1 MEDNKDNSVKE
12 TEQKPQE
19 HAEGKTG
26 GKTMAE
32 KAIDRF
38 AQMMVTRLEE
48 MKGQQW
54 EKGWID
60 GGGKNQGLPQNL
72 SGRCYSGHNDFFLQL
87 HTAINGYDVPVYA
100 TYKQL
105 KDAGATIGKGE
116 KAMPVIYWNITH
128 KDENGHKVSDEDY
141 EAMTRTEKDKVKT
154 IPVMMGY
161 YVWNLQQTNF
171 AEVKP
176 ERFAKLQ
183 EQFKAPEMKDT
194 TGMYVSKELD
204 AMIDKQ
210 AWVCKINTVE
220 GAGAFYSQ
228 SKDEITVPMKAQ
240 FNIHDTPEETYK
252 DGMEYYSSVVHEMAH
267 STGVEKR
274 LGRDMEGHFGDPKYA
289 KEELVAEL
297 TAAMVGNSMG
307 FDKRILDN
315 NAKYV
320 DGWMDTLKKEPRFI
334 LSVMADVNKAS
345 HMILDHVDKQ
355 RLEMGMTAL
364 QPKEE
369 TVADEKTKD
378 NKEVRETKKNEETKV
393 DMAAEPLAKPMTKAA
408 IEREKNETGFSSSE
422 REQAR
427 PQAKAEEK
435 AELAKESAKVYHEM
449 REQHPGDLLLFR
461 KGSFLEAYNEDAK
474 KVAQTIGLKEQH
486 ITKEGFESKNE
497 KESEK
502 GIPYVN
508 FKNKSLDKYLPK
520 LIREGHHVAIVD
532 NLEEIAKERLAGRK
546 EQQTKAADQQQTAP
560 KAKTIPLD
568 QFNKL
573 ETADGKKIDH
583 FAVFKMKSGN
593 YGVRAMVDGQQLSVK
608 ALDKEDRNAF
618 FEHTTTKAALVQKY
632 YGKELSQPKHE
643 ERSRARA
650 V

>member
-19 HAEGKTG
+19 KTEGKTG

-60 GGGKNQGLPQNL
+60 GGGRTQGLPQNL
-72 SGRCYSGHNDFFLQL
+72 SGRRYSGHNDFFLQL
-87 HTAINGYDVPVYA
+87 HTAINGYDAPVYA
-100 TYKQL
+100 TYKQIR
-105 KDAGATIGKGE
+105 DAGATVNKGE
-116 KAMPVIYWNITH
+116 KAMPVIYWNISH
-128 KDENGHKVSDEDY
+128 KDENGQKISDEAFD
-141 EAMTRTEKDKVKT
+141 AMTKAEQAKVKT
-154 IPVMMGY
+154 IPIMMGY

-176 ERFAKLQ
+176 EQYAKVTG
-183 EQFKAPEMKDT
+183 QFKAPHVADIK
-194 TGMYVSKELD
+194 GMYESKEFD

-210 AWVCKINTVE
+210 AWVCKIKNVE
-220 GAGAFYSQ
+220 GAGASYSP

-240 FNIHDTPEETYK
+240 FKIHDTPEEVYK
-252 DGMEYYSSVVHEMAH
+252 DGMEYYSSIAHEMAH

-297 TAAMVGNSMG
+297 TAAMVGNTMG

-345 HMILDHVDKQ
+345 KMILDHVDAQ
-355 RLEMGMTAL
+355 RLEMGMKTL

-369 TVADEKTKD
+369 ANNGKT
-378 NKEVRETKKNEETKV
+378 TETKV
-393 DMAAEPLAKPMTKAA
+393 ASETKMDIAAEPIAKPMT
-408 IEREKNETGFSSSE
+408 
-422 REQAR
+422 
-427 PQAKAEEK
+427 KAEEK
-435 AELAKESAKVYHEM
+435 AELAKEAAAVFKDLKEK
-449 REQHPGDLLLFR
+449 HPDALLLMR
-461 KGSFLEAYNEDAK
+461 KGDFYEAFDEDAK
-474 KVAQTIGLKEQH
+474 KVAKSTGLKEQH
-486 ITKEGFESKNE
+486 IIKEGFEP
-497 KESEK
+497 KEGKGDEK
-502 GIPYVN
+502 GISYVN
-508 FKNKSLDKYLPK
+508 FKNTSLDKYLPK
-520 LIREGHHVAIVD
+520 LVRDGHRVAICD
-532 NLEEIAKERLAGRK
+532 SLEDIAKQRISERK
-546 EQQTKAADQQQTAP
+546 ETQTKANELQQPTEQ

-573 ETADGKKIDH
+573 ETEDGKKIDH

-593 YGVRAMVDGQQLSVK
+593 YGVRAMVDGQQMSVK

-632 YGKELSQPKHE
+632 YGKELSQPKQE
-643 ERSRARA
+643 QRSRARA

>member
-19 HAEGKTG
+19 QTEGKTG

-48 MKGQQW
+48 MKGQKW

-60 GGGKNQGLPQNL
+60 GGGRTKGLPQNL

-105 KDAGATIGKGE
+105 KDAGATIAKGE

-141 EAMTRTEKDKVKT
+141 DAMTKAEKEKVKT

-176 ERFAKLQ
+176 ERYTKLQ
-183 EQFKAPEMKDT
+183 EQFKAPEVKDT
-194 TGMYVSKELD
+194 TGMYVSKEFD
-204 AMIDKQ
+204 AIIDKQ

-220 GAGAFYSQ
+220 GAGAFYSETR
-228 SKDEITVPMKAQ
+228 DEITVPTKAQ
-240 FNIHDTPEETYK
+240 FKVHDTPDEVYK
-252 DGMEYYSSVVHEMAH
+252 DGMEYYSSIAHEMAH

-274 LGRDMEGHFGDPKYA
+274 LGRDMEGHFGDKKYA

-297 TAAMVGNSMG
+297 TAAMVGNTMG

-364 QPKEE
+364 QPKEDANNGKTTE
-369 TVADEKTKD
+369 VKVAPES
-378 NKEVRETKKNEETKV
+378 KV
-393 DMAAEPLAKPMTKAA
+393 DMAAEPIVKPMT
-408 IEREKNETGFSSSE
+408 
-422 REQAR
+422 
-427 PQAKAEEK
+427 KAEEK
-435 AELAKESAKVYHEM
+435 AEVAKESANAYK
-449 REQHPGDLLLFR
+449 DLKEKNSDAIILIR
-461 KGSFLEAYNEDAK
+461 KGDFYEAFDEDAK
-474 KVAQTIGLKEQH
+474 KVAKSTGLKEQH
-486 ITKEGFESKNE
+486 VIKEGFSSKE
-497 KESEK
+497 GEK
-502 GIPYVN
+502 GVSYVN
-508 FKNKSLDKYLPK
+508 FKNTSLDKYLPK
-520 LIREGHHVAIVD
+520 LVRAGHRVAICD
-532 NLEEIAKERLAGRK
+532 SLEDIAKQRISERK
-546 EQQTKAADQQQTAP
+546 EHETKAAVQQQTAP
-560 KAKTIPLD
+560 KAQTIPLD

-573 ETADGKKIDH
+573 ETEDGKKIDH

-593 YGVRAMVDGQQLSVK
+593 YGVRAMVDGQQMSVK

-632 YGKELSQPKHE
+632 YGKELSQPKQE
-643 ERSRARA
+643 ERSRTRA

>member
-1 MEDNKDNSVKE
+1 MEDKKDNSVKE

-19 HAEGKTG
+19 KAEGKTG

-60 GGGKNQGLPQNL
+60 GGGRTQGLPQNL
-72 SGRCYSGHNDFFLQL
+72 SGRRYSGHNDFFLQL
-87 HTAINGYDVPVYA
+87 HTAINGYDAPVYA
-100 TYKQL
+100 TYKQIR
-105 KDAGATIGKGE
+105 DAGATVNKGE
-116 KAMPVIYWNITH
+116 KAMPVIYWNISH
-128 KDENGHKVSDEDY
+128 KDENGQKISDEAFD
-141 EAMTRTEKDKVKT
+141 AMTKAEQAKVKT
-154 IPVMMGY
+154 IPIMMGY

-176 ERFAKLQ
+176 EQYAKVTG
-183 EQFKAPEMKDT
+183 QFKAPHVADT
-194 TGMYVSKELD
+194 KGMYESKEFD

-210 AWVCKINTVE
+210 AWVCKIKNVE
-220 GAGAFYSQ
+220 GAGASYSP

-240 FNIHDTPEETYK
+240 FKIHDTPEEVYK
-252 DGMEYYSSVVHEMAH
+252 DGMEYYSSIAHEMAH
-267 STGVEKR
+267 STGIEKR
-274 LGRDMEGHFGDPKYA
+274 LGRDMEGHFGDKKYA

-297 TAAMVGNSMG
+297 TAAMVGNTMG

-345 HMILDHVDKQ
+345 KMILDHVDAQ
-355 RLEMGMTAL
+355 RLEMGMKTL

-369 TVADEKTKD
+369 ATNEKATESKVAP
-378 NKEVRETKKNEETKV
+378 ETKM
-393 DMAAEPLAKPMTKAA
+393 DMAAEPLAKPMTKA
-408 IEREKNETGFSSSE
+408 
-422 REQAR
+422 
-427 PQAKAEEK
+427 EEK
-435 AELAKESAKVYHEM
+435 AELAKEAAAVFKDLKEK
-449 REQHPGDLLLFR
+449 HPGALLLLR
-461 KGSFLEAYNEDAK
+461 KGDFYEAIGDDAK
-474 KVAQTIGLKEQH
+474 KVAKSTGLKEQL
-486 ITKEGFESKNE
+486 IIKEGFEQ
-497 KESEK
+497 KEDKEK
-502 GIPYVN
+502 GISYVN
-508 FKNKSLDKYLPK
+508 FKNTSLDKYLPK
-520 LIREGHHVAIVD
+520 LVRDGNRVAICD
-532 NLEEIAKERLAGRK
+532 SLEDIAKQRIDERK
-546 EQQTKAADQQQTAP
+546 EKEAKTEVQQAKVNGQQQTAQM
-560 KAKTIPLD
+560 AKTIPLE

-573 ETADGKKIDH
+573 ETEDGKKIDH

-593 YGVRAMVDGQQLSVK
+593 YGVRAMVDGQQMSVK

-632 YGKELSQPKHE
+632 YGKELSQPKQE
-643 ERSRARA
+643 KRSRARA

>member
-19 HAEGKTG
+19 KAEGKTG

-60 GGGKNQGLPQNL
+60 GGGRTQGLPQNL
-72 SGRCYSGHNDFFLQL
+72 SGRRYSGHNQ
-87 HTAINGYDVPVYA
+87 IR
-100 TYKQL
+100 
-105 KDAGATIGKGE
+105 DAGATVNKGE
-116 KAMPVIYWNITH
+116 KAMPVIYWNISH
-128 KDENGHKVSDEDY
+128 KDENGQKVSDEAYD
-141 EAMTRTEKDKVKT
+141 AMTKAEQAKVKT
-154 IPVMMGY
+154 IPIMMGY

-176 ERFAKLQ
+176 EQYAKLTG
-183 EQFKAPEMKDT
+183 QFKAPHVADT
-194 TGMYVSKELD
+194 KGMYESKEFD

-210 AWVCKINTVE
+210 AWVCKIKAVE
-220 GAGAFYSQ
+220 GAGASYSP
-228 SKDEITVPMKAQ
+228 SKDEITIPMKAQ
-240 FNIHDTPEETYK
+240 FKIHDTPEEIYK
-252 DGMEYYSSVVHEMAH
+252 DGMEYYSSIAHEMAH

-297 TAAMVGNSMG
+297 TAAMVGNTMG

-345 HMILDHVDKQ
+345 KMILDHVDAQ
-355 RLEMGMTAL
+355 RLEMGMKTL

-369 TVADEKTKD
+369 ADQNVKAKEAKD
-378 NKEVRETKKNEETKV
+378 SKVTPETKV
-393 DMAAEPLAKPMTKAA
+393 DMAAEPIAKPMTKA
-408 IEREKNETGFSSSE
+408 
-422 REQAR
+422 
-427 PQAKAEEK
+427 EEK
-435 AELAKESAKVYHEM
+435 AEISKEAAAVFKDLKEK
-449 REQHPGDLLLFR
+449 HPDALLLLR
-461 KGSFLEAYNEDAK
+461 KGDFYEAIGDDAK
-474 KVAQTIGLKEQH
+474 KVAKSTGLKEQH
-486 ITKEGFESKNE
+486 VIKEGFEQKDD
-497 KESEK
+497 KEK
-502 GIPYVN
+502 GISYVN
-508 FKNKSLDKYLPK
+508 FKNTSLDKYLPK
-520 LIREGHHVAIVD
+520 LVRDGHRVAICD
-532 NLEEIAKERLAGRK
+532 SLEDMAKQRIDERK
-546 EQQTKAADQQQTAP
+546 EKQAKAEVQQTKTNYQKQSAQT
-560 KAKTIPLD
+560 AKTIPLD

-573 ETADGKKIDH
+573 ETEDGKKIDH

-593 YGVRAMVDGQQLSVK
+593 YGVRAMVDGQQMSVK
-608 ALDKEDRNAF
+608 ALDKEDRKDRNAF

-632 YGKELSQPKHE
+632 YGKELSQPKQE

>member
-1 MEDNKDNSVKE
+1 MDDNKETKE
-12 TEQKPQE
+12 TR
-19 HAEGKTG
+19 
-26 GKTMAE
+26 TMAE

-38 AQMMVTRLEE
+38 AEMMVARLEE

-60 GGGKNQGLPQNL
+60 GSGKTQGLPQNL
-72 SGRCYSGHNDFFLQL
+72 SGRRYSGHNDFFLQL
-87 HTAINGYDVPVYA
+87 HTAMKGYDMPVYA

-128 KDENGHKVSDEDY
+128 RDEHGQKVSDEAY
-141 EAMTRTEKDKVKT
+141 EAMTKAEQEKVKT
-154 IPVMMGY
+154 VPVLMGY

-171 AEVKP
+171 PEVKP
-176 ERFAKLQ
+176 EKFAKLQ

-194 TGMYVSKELD
+194 VGMYESKEFD

-240 FNIHDTPEETYK
+240 FNIHNTPEETYK
-252 DGMEYYSSVVHEMAH
+252 DGMEYYSSIAHEMAH

-274 LGRDMEGHFGDPKYA
+274 LGRDMEGHFGDKKYA

-297 TAAMVGNSMG
+297 TAAMVGNTMG

-345 HMILDHVDKQ
+345 KMILDHVDAQ
-355 RLEMGMTAL
+355 RKELGLNAL

-369 TVADEKTKD
+369 TANETQKAKE
-378 NKEVRETKKNEETKV
+378 NKESKEAKIATETKV
-393 DMAAEPLAKPMTKAA
+393 DMAAEPLVKPKT
-408 IEREKNETGFSSSE
+408 
-422 REQAR
+422 
-427 PQAKAEEK
+427 KAEEK
-435 AELAKESAKVYHEM
+435 AELAKETAAVFKDLKEK
-449 REQHPGDLLLFR
+449 HPDALLLMR
-461 KGSFLEAYNEDAK
+461 KGDFYEAFDEDAK
-474 KVAQTIGLKEQH
+474 KVAKSTGLKEQH
-486 ITKEGFESKNE
+486 IIKEGFSAKEDEKNV
-497 KESEK
+497 S
-502 GIPYVN
+502 YVN
-508 FKNKSLDKYLPK
+508 FKNSSLDKYLPK
-520 LIREGHHVAIVD
+520 LVRDGHRVAICD
-532 NLEEIAKERLAGRK
+532 SLEDMAKQRLDEKVEKTEKQEKK
-546 EQQTKAADQQQTAP
+546 ETQTQAKTADQQQTVA

-573 ETADGKKIDH
+573 ETEDGKKIDH

-593 YGVRAMVDGQQLSVK
+593 YGVRAMVDGLQLSVK
-608 ALDKEDRNAF
+608 SLNKEDRNAF

-632 YGKELSQPKHE
+632 YGKELSQPKKE
-643 ERSRARA
+643 ERSRSRA

>member
-19 HAEGKTG
+19 RTEGKTG

-60 GGGKNQGLPQNL
+60 GGGRTQGLPQNL
-72 SGRCYSGHNDFFLQL
+72 SGRRYSGHNDFFLQL
-87 HTAINGYDVPVYA
+87 HTAINGYDAPVYA
-100 TYKQL
+100 TYKQIR
-105 KDAGATIGKGE
+105 DAGATVNKGE
-116 KAMPVIYWNITH
+116 KAMPVIYWNVTH
-128 KDENGHKVSDEDY
+128 KDENGQKVSDEAYD
-141 EAMTRTEKDKVKT
+141 AMTKAEQAKVKT
-154 IPVMMGY
+154 IPIMMGY

-171 AEVKP
+171 SEVKP
-176 ERFAKLQ
+176 EQYEKLTG
-183 EQFKAPEMKDT
+183 QFKAPHVADT
-194 TGMYVSKELD
+194 KGMYESKEFD

-210 AWVCKINTVE
+210 AWVCKIKAVE
-220 GAGAFYSQ
+220 GAGASYSP

-240 FNIHDTPEETYK
+240 FKIHDTPEEIYK
-252 DGMEYYSSVVHEMAH
+252 DGMEYYSSIAHEMAH

-297 TAAMVGNSMG
+297 TAAMVGNTMG

-345 HMILDHVDKQ
+345 KMILDHVDAQ
-355 RLEMGMTAL
+355 RLEMGMKTL

-369 TVADEKTKD
+369 ANNGKT
-378 NKEVRETKKNEETKV
+378 TETKV
-393 DMAAEPLAKPMTKAA
+393 APETKMDMAAEPIAKPMT
-408 IEREKNETGFSSSE
+408 
-422 REQAR
+422 
-427 PQAKAEEK
+427 KAEEK
-435 AELAKESAKVYHEM
+435 AELAKETATVFKDLKEK
-449 REQHPGDLLLFR
+449 HPDALLLMR
-461 KGSFLEAYNEDAK
+461 KGDFYEAFDEDAK
-474 KVAQTIGLKEQH
+474 KVAKSTGLKEQH
-486 ITKEGFESKNE
+486 IIKEGFEP
-497 KESEK
+497 KEGKGDEK
-502 GIPYVN
+502 GISYVN
-508 FKNKSLDKYLPK
+508 FKNTSLDKYLPK
-520 LIREGHHVAIVD
+520 LVRDGHRVAICD
-532 NLEEIAKERLAGRK
+532 SLEDIAKQRISERK
-546 EQQTKAADQQQTAP
+546 ETQTKANELQQPTEQ

-573 ETADGKKIDH
+573 ETEDGKKIDH

-593 YGVRAMVDGQQLSVK
+593 YGVRAMVDGQQMSVK

-632 YGKELSQPKHE
+632 YGKELSQPKQE
-643 ERSRARA
+643 QRSRARA

>member
-19 HAEGKTG
+19 RTEGKTG

-60 GGGKNQGLPQNL
+60 GGGRTQGLPQNL
-72 SGRCYSGHNDFFLQL
+72 SGRRYSGHNDFFLQL
-87 HTAINGYDVPVYA
+87 HTAINGYDAPVYA
-100 TYKQL
+100 TYKQIR
-105 KDAGATIGKGE
+105 DAGATVNKGE
-116 KAMPVIYWNITH
+116 KAMPVIYWNISH
-128 KDENGHKVSDEDY
+128 KDENGQKISDEAFD
-141 EAMTRTEKDKVKT
+141 AMTKAEQAKVKT
-154 IPVMMGY
+154 IPIMMGY

-176 ERFAKLQ
+176 EQYAKVTG
-183 EQFKAPEMKDT
+183 QFKAPHVADT
-194 TGMYVSKELD
+194 KGMYESKEFD

-210 AWVCKINTVE
+210 AWVCKIKNVE
-220 GAGAFYSQ
+220 GAGASYSP

-240 FNIHDTPEETYK
+240 FKIHDTPEEVYK
-252 DGMEYYSSVVHEMAH
+252 DGMEYYSSIAHEMAH

-297 TAAMVGNSMG
+297 TAAMVGNTMG

-345 HMILDHVDKQ
+345 KMILDHVDAQ
-355 RLEMGMTAL
+355 RLEMGMKTL

-369 TVADEKTKD
+369 ANNGKT
-378 NKEVRETKKNEETKV
+378 TETKV
-393 DMAAEPLAKPMTKAA
+393 ASETKMDIAAEPIAKPKT
-408 IEREKNETGFSSSE
+408 
-422 REQAR
+422 
-427 PQAKAEEK
+427 KAEEK
-435 AELAKESAKVYHEM
+435 AEIARETAAVFKDLKEK
-449 REQHPGDLLLFR
+449 HPDALLLMR
-461 KGSFLEAYNEDAK
+461 KADFYEAFDEDAK
-474 KVAQTIGLKEQH
+474 KVAKSTGLKEQH
-486 ITKEGFESKNE
+486 IIKEGFEP
-497 KESEK
+497 KEGKGDEK
-502 GIPYVN
+502 GISYVN
-508 FKNKSLDKYLPK
+508 FKNTSLDKYLPK
-520 LIREGHHVAIVD
+520 LVRDGHRVAICD
-532 NLEEIAKERLAGRK
+532 SLEDIAKQRISERK
-546 EQQTKAADQQQTAP
+546 ETQTKANELQQPTEQ

-573 ETADGKKIDH
+573 ETEDGKKIDH

-593 YGVRAMVDGQQLSVK
+593 YGVRAMVDGQQMSVK

-632 YGKELSQPKHE
+632 YGKELSQPKQE
-643 ERSRARA
+643 QRSRARA

>member
-19 HAEGKTG
+19 HTEGKTG

-72 SGRCYSGHNDFFLQL
+72 SGRRYSGHNDFFLQL
-87 HTAINGYDVPVYA
+87 HTSMGGYDVPVYA

-128 KDENGHKVSDEDY
+128 RDENGHKVSDEAYD
-141 EAMTRTEKDKVKT
+141 AMTKAEQEKVKT

-176 ERFAKLQ
+176 EQFAKLQ

-194 TGMYVSKELD
+194 KGMFESKEFD
-204 AMIDKQ
+204 QMIDKQ

-228 SKDEITVPMKAQ
+228 SKDEITVPVKAQ
-240 FNIHDTPEETYK
+240 FNIHNTPEETYK
-252 DGMEYYSSVVHEMAH
+252 DGMEYYSSIAHEMAH

-320 DGWMDTLKKEPRFI
+320 DSWMDTLKKEPRFI

-345 HMILDHVDKQ
+345 HMILDHVDAQ
-355 RLEMGMTAL
+355 RKELGLNTL

-369 TVADEKTKD
+369 TVADEKTKESKVAKD
-378 NKEVRETKKNEETKV
+378 TKV
-393 DMAAEPLAKPMTKAA
+393 DMAAEPLAKPMTKV
-408 IEREKNETGFSSSE
+408 
-422 REQAR
+422 
-427 PQAKAEEK
+427 EEK
-435 AELAKESAKVYHEM
+435 AELAKEMAAVFKDLKEK
-449 REQHPGDLLLFR
+449 HPDALLLMR
-461 KGSFLEAYNEDAK
+461 KGDFYEAFDEDAK
-474 KVAQTIGLKEQH
+474 KVAKSTGLKEQH
-486 ITKEGFESKNE
+486 IIKEGFEP
-497 KESEK
+497 KEGKGDEK
-502 GIPYVN
+502 GISYVN
-508 FKNKSLDKYLPK
+508 FKNTSLDKYLPK
-520 LIREGHHVAIVD
+520 LVRDGHRVAICDSLEDMAKQRLTEKVD
-532 NLEEIAKERLAGRK
+532 KKEA
-546 EQQTKAADQQQTAP
+546 QTQTKKTDLQQTAS
-560 KAKTIPLD
+560 KAQSIPLD

-573 ETADGKKIDH
+573 ETEDGKKIDH

>member
-1 MEDNKDNSVKE
+1 MDDNKETKE
-12 TEQKPQE
+12 TR
-19 HAEGKTG
+19 
-26 GKTMAE
+26 TMAE

-38 AQMMVTRLEE
+38 AEMMVARLEE

-60 GGGKNQGLPQNL
+60 GSGKTQGLPQNL
-72 SGRCYSGHNDFFLQL
+72 SGRRYSGHNDFFLQL
-87 HTAINGYDVPVYA
+87 HTAMKGYDMPVYA

-128 KDENGHKVSDEDY
+128 RDEHGQKVSDEAY
-141 EAMTRTEKDKVKT
+141 EAMTKAEQEKVKT
-154 IPVMMGY
+154 VPVLMGY

-171 AEVKP
+171 PEVKP
-176 ERFAKLQ
+176 EKFAKLQ

-194 TGMYVSKELD
+194 VGMYESKEFD

-220 GAGAFYSQ
+220 GTGAFYSQ

-240 FNIHDTPEETYK
+240 FNIHSTPEETYK
-252 DGMEYYSSVVHEMAH
+252 DGMEYYSSIAHEMAH
-267 STGVEKR
+267 STGVEAR
-274 LGRDMEGHFGDPKYA
+274 LGRDMEGHFGDKKYA

-297 TAAMVGNSMG
+297 TAAMVGNTMG

-345 HMILDHVDKQ
+345 KMILDHVDAQ
-355 RLEMGMTAL
+355 RKELGLNAL

-369 TVADEKTKD
+369 TANETQKAKE
-378 NKEVRETKKNEETKV
+378 NKESKEAKIATETKV
-393 DMAAEPLAKPMTKAA
+393 DMAAEPLAKPKT
-408 IEREKNETGFSSSE
+408 
-422 REQAR
+422 
-427 PQAKAEEK
+427 KAEEK
-435 AELAKESAKVYHEM
+435 AELAKETAAVFRDLKEM
-449 REQHPGDLLLFR
+449 HPDALLLMR
-461 KGSFLEAYNEDAK
+461 KGNFYEAFDEDAR
-474 KVAQTIGLKEQH
+474 KVAKSTGLKEQH
-486 ITKEGFESKNE
+486 IIKEGFSAKEDE
-497 KESEK
+497 KSVS
-502 GIPYVN
+502 YLN
-508 FKNKSLDKYLPK
+508 FKNSSLDKYLPK
-520 LIREGHHVAIVD
+520 LVRDGHRVAICD
-532 NLEEIAKERLAGRK
+532 SLEDMAKQRLEEKTAKVEKADKK
-546 EQQTKAADQQQTAP
+546 ETQTQAKAPDQQQTA
-560 KAKTIPLD
+560 AKTIPLD

-573 ETADGKKIDH
+573 ETEDGKKIDH

-608 ALDKEDRNAF
+608 SLNKEDRNAF
-618 FEHTTTKAALVQKY
+618 FEHTTSKAALVQKY
-632 YGKELSQPKHE
+632 YSKELSQPKKE
-643 ERSRARA
+643 ERSRSRA

>member
-19 HAEGKTG
+19 RTEGKTG

-60 GGGKNQGLPQNL
+60 GGGRTQGLPQNL
-72 SGRCYSGHNDFFLQL
+72 SGRRYSGHNDFFLQL
-87 HTAINGYDVPVYA
+87 HTAINGYDAPVYA
-100 TYKQL
+100 TYKQIR
-105 KDAGATIGKGE
+105 DAGATVNKGE
-116 KAMPVIYWNITH
+116 KAMPVIYWNISH
-128 KDENGHKVSDEDY
+128 KDENGQKISDEAFD
-141 EAMTRTEKDKVKT
+141 AMTKAEQAKVKT
-154 IPVMMGY
+154 IPIMMGY

-176 ERFAKLQ
+176 EQYAKLTG
-183 EQFKAPEMKDT
+183 QFKAPHVADT
-194 TGMYVSKELD
+194 KGMYESKEFD

-210 AWVCKINTVE
+210 AWVCKIKNVE
-220 GAGAFYSQ
+220 GAGASYSP

-240 FNIHDTPEETYK
+240 FKIHDTPEEIYK
-252 DGMEYYSSVVHEMAH
+252 DGMEYYSSIAHEMAH

-297 TAAMVGNSMG
+297 TAAMVGNTMG

-345 HMILDHVDKQ
+345 KMILDHVDAQ
-355 RLEMGMTAL
+355 RLEMGMKTL

-369 TVADEKTKD
+369 ANNGKT
-378 NKEVRETKKNEETKV
+378 TETKV
-393 DMAAEPLAKPMTKAA
+393 ASETKMDIAAEPLAKPKT
-408 IEREKNETGFSSSE
+408 
-422 REQAR
+422 
-427 PQAKAEEK
+427 KAEEK
-435 AELAKESAKVYHEM
+435 AEIAKETAAVFKDLKEK
-449 REQHPGDLLLFR
+449 HPDALLLMR
-461 KGSFLEAYNEDAK
+461 KGDFYEAFDEDAK
-474 KVAQTIGLKEQH
+474 KVAKSTGLKEQH
-486 ITKEGFESKNE
+486 IIKEGFEP
-497 KESEK
+497 KEGKGDEK
-502 GIPYVN
+502 GISYVN
-508 FKNKSLDKYLPK
+508 FKNTSLDKYLPK
-520 LIREGHHVAIVD
+520 LVRDGHRVAICD
-532 NLEEIAKERLAGRK
+532 SLEDIAKQRISERK
-546 EQQTKAADQQQTAP
+546 ETQTKANELQQPTEQ

-573 ETADGKKIDH
+573 ETDDGKKIDH

-593 YGVRAMVDGQQLSVK
+593 YGVRAMVDGQQMSVK

-632 YGKELSQPKHE
+632 YGKELSQPKQE
-643 ERSRARA
+643 QRSRARA

>member
-1 MEDNKDNSVKE
+1 MEENKDNSVKE

-19 HAEGKTG
+19 RTEGKTG

-60 GGGKNQGLPQNL
+60 GGGRTQGLPQNL
-72 SGRCYSGHNDFFLQL
+72 SGRRYSGHNDFFLQL
-87 HTAINGYDVPVYA
+87 HTAINGYDAPVYA
-100 TYKQL
+100 TYKQIR
-105 KDAGATIGKGE
+105 DAGATVNKGE
-116 KAMPVIYWNITH
+116 KAMPVIYWNISH
-128 KDENGHKVSDEDY
+128 KDENGQKISDEAFD
-141 EAMTRTEKDKVKT
+141 AMTKAEQAKVKT
-154 IPVMMGY
+154 IPIMMGY

-176 ERFAKLQ
+176 EQYAKVTG
-183 EQFKAPEMKDT
+183 QFKAPHVADT
-194 TGMYVSKELD
+194 KGMYESKEFD

-210 AWVCKINTVE
+210 AWVCKIKNVE
-220 GAGAFYSQ
+220 GAGASYSP
-228 SKDEITVPMKAQ
+228 SKDEITVPIKAQ
-240 FNIHDTPEETYK
+240 FKIHDTPEEVYK
-252 DGMEYYSSVVHEMAH
+252 DGMEYYSSIAHEMAH

-297 TAAMVGNSMG
+297 TAAMVGNTMG

-345 HMILDHVDKQ
+345 KMILDHVDAQ
-355 RLEMGMTAL
+355 RLEMGMKPL

-369 TVADEKTKD
+369 ANNEKT
-378 NKEVRETKKNEETKV
+378 TETKV
-393 DMAAEPLAKPMTKAA
+393 SSETKMDIAAEPIAKPMT
-408 IEREKNETGFSSSE
+408 
-422 REQAR
+422 
-427 PQAKAEEK
+427 KAEEK
-435 AELAKESAKVYHEM
+435 AELAKEAAAVFKDLKEK
-449 REQHPGDLLLFR
+449 HPDALLLMR
-461 KGSFLEAYNEDAK
+461 KGDFYEAFDEDAK
-474 KVAQTIGLKEQH
+474 KVAKSTGLKEQH
-486 ITKEGFESKNE
+486 IIKEGFEP
-497 KESEK
+497 KEGKGDEK
-502 GIPYVN
+502 GISYVN
-508 FKNKSLDKYLPK
+508 FKNTSLDKYLPK
-520 LIREGHHVAIVD
+520 LVRDGHRVAICD
-532 NLEEIAKERLAGRK
+532 SLEDIAKQRISERK
-546 EQQTKAADQQQTAP
+546 ETQTKANELQQPTEQ

-573 ETADGKKIDH
+573 ETEDGKKIDH

-593 YGVRAMVDGQQLSVK
+593 YGVRAMVDGQQMSVK

-632 YGKELSQPKHE
+632 YGKELSQPKQE
-643 ERSRARA
+643 QRSRARA

>member
-19 HAEGKTG
+19 RTEGKTG

-60 GGGKNQGLPQNL
+60 GGGRTQGLPQNL
-72 SGRCYSGHNDFFLQL
+72 SGRRYSGHNDFFLQL
-87 HTAINGYDVPVYA
+87 HTAINGYDAPVYA
-100 TYKQL
+100 TYKQIR
-105 KDAGATIGKGE
+105 DAGATVNKGE
-116 KAMPVIYWNITH
+116 KAMPVIYWNISH
-128 KDENGHKVSDEDY
+128 KDENGQKISDEAFD
-141 EAMTRTEKDKVKT
+141 AMTKAEQAKVKT
-154 IPVMMGY
+154 IPIMMGY

-176 ERFAKLQ
+176 EQYAKVTG
-183 EQFKAPEMKDT
+183 QFKAPHVADT
-194 TGMYVSKELD
+194 KGMYESKEFD

-210 AWVCKINTVE
+210 AWVCKIKNVE
-220 GAGAFYSQ
+220 GAGASYSP

-240 FNIHDTPEETYK
+240 FKIHDTPEEVYK
-252 DGMEYYSSVVHEMAH
+252 DGMEYYSSIAHEMAH

-297 TAAMVGNSMG
+297 TAAMVGNTMG

-345 HMILDHVDKQ
+345 KMILDHVDAQ
-355 RLEMGMTAL
+355 RLEMGMKTL

-369 TVADEKTKD
+369 ANNGKT
-378 NKEVRETKKNEETKV
+378 TETKV
-393 DMAAEPLAKPMTKAA
+393 ASETKMDIAAEPLAKSMTK
-408 IEREKNETGFSSSE
+408 T
-422 REQAR
+422 
-427 PQAKAEEK
+427 EEK
-435 AELAKESAKVYHEM
+435 AELAKETAAVFKDLKEK
-449 REQHPGDLLLFR
+449 HPDALLLMR
-461 KGSFLEAYNEDAK
+461 KGDFYEAFDEDAK
-474 KVAQTIGLKEQH
+474 KVAKSTGLKEQH
-486 ITKEGFESKNE
+486 IIKEGFEP
-497 KESEK
+497 KEGKGDEK
-502 GIPYVN
+502 GISYVN
-508 FKNKSLDKYLPK
+508 FKNTSLDKYLPK
-520 LIREGHHVAIVD
+520 LVRDGHRVAICD
-532 NLEEIAKERLAGRK
+532 SLEDIAKQRISERK
-546 EQQTKAADQQQTAP
+546 ETQTKANELQQPTEQ

-573 ETADGKKIDH
+573 ETEDGKKIDH

-593 YGVRAMVDGQQLSVK
+593 YGVRAMVDGQQMSVK

-632 YGKELSQPKHE
+632 YGKELSQPKQE
-643 ERSRARA
+643 QRSRARA

>member
-19 HAEGKTG
+19 RTEGKTG

-60 GGGKNQGLPQNL
+60 GGGRTQGLPQNL
-72 SGRCYSGHNDFFLQL
+72 SGRRYSGHNDFFLQL
-87 HTAINGYDVPVYA
+87 HTAINGYDAPVYA
-100 TYKQL
+100 TYKQIR
-105 KDAGATIGKGE
+105 DAGATVNKGE
-116 KAMPVIYWNITH
+116 KAMPVIYWNISH
-128 KDENGHKVSDEDY
+128 KDENGQKISDEAFD
-141 EAMTRTEKDKVKT
+141 AMTKAEQAKVKT
-154 IPVMMGY
+154 IPIMMGY

-171 AEVKP
+171 AEVKS
-176 ERFAKLQ
+176 EQYAKLTG
-183 EQFKAPEMKDT
+183 QFKAPHVADT
-194 TGMYVSKELD
+194 KGMYESKEFD

-210 AWVCKINTVE
+210 AWVCKIKNVE
-220 GAGAFYSQ
+220 GAGASYSP

-240 FNIHDTPEETYK
+240 FKIHDTPEEIYK
-252 DGMEYYSSVVHEMAH
+252 DGMEYYSSIAHEMAH

-297 TAAMVGNSMG
+297 TAAMVGNTMG

-345 HMILDHVDKQ
+345 KMILDHVDAQ
-355 RLEMGMTAL
+355 RLEMGMKTL

-369 TVADEKTKD
+369 ANNGKT
-378 NKEVRETKKNEETKV
+378 TETKV
-393 DMAAEPLAKPMTKAA
+393 ASETKMDIAAEPIAKPMTKAD
-408 IEREKNETGFSSSE
+408 
-422 REQAR
+422 
-427 PQAKAEEK
+427 EK
-435 AELAKESAKVYHEM
+435 AELAKEAAAVFKDLKEK
-449 REQHPGDLLLFR
+449 HPDALLLLR
-461 KGSFLEAYNEDAK
+461 KGNFYEAFEDDAK
-474 KVAQTIGLKEQH
+474 KVAKSTGLKEQH
-486 ITKEGFESKNE
+486 IIKEGFEP
-497 KESEK
+497 KEGKGDEK
-502 GIPYVN
+502 GISYVN
-508 FKNKSLDKYLPK
+508 FKNTSLDKYLPK
-520 LIREGHHVAIVD
+520 LVRDGHRVAICD
-532 NLEEIAKERLAGRK
+532 SLEDIAKQRISERK
-546 EQQTKAADQQQTAP
+546 ETQTKANELQQPTEQ

-573 ETADGKKIDH
+573 ETEDGKKINH

-593 YGVRAMVDGQQLSVK
+593 YGVRAMVDGQQMSVK

-632 YGKELSQPKHE
+632 YGKELSQPKQE
-643 ERSRARA
+643 QRSKARA

>member
-19 HAEGKTG
+19 RTEGKTG

-60 GGGKNQGLPQNL
+60 GGGRTQGLPQNL
-72 SGRCYSGHNDFFLQL
+72 SGRRYSGHNDFFLQL
-87 HTAINGYDVPVYA
+87 HTAINGYDAPVYA
-100 TYKQL
+100 TYKQIR
-105 KDAGATIGKGE
+105 DAGATVNKGE
-116 KAMPVIYWNITH
+116 KAMPVIYWNVTH
-128 KDENGHKVSDEDY
+128 KDENGQKVSDEAYD
-141 EAMTRTEKDKVKT
+141 AMTKAEQAKVKT
-154 IPVMMGY
+154 IPIMMGY

-171 AEVKP
+171 SEVKP
-176 ERFAKLQ
+176 EQYEKLTG
-183 EQFKAPEMKDT
+183 QFKAPHVADT
-194 TGMYVSKELD
+194 KGMYESKEFD

-210 AWVCKINTVE
+210 AWVCKIKAVE
-220 GAGAFYSQ
+220 GAGASYSP

-240 FNIHDTPEETYK
+240 FKIHDTPEEIYK
-252 DGMEYYSSVVHEMAH
+252 DGMEYYSSIAHEMAH

-297 TAAMVGNSMG
+297 TAAMVGNTMG

-345 HMILDHVDKQ
+345 KMILDHVDAQ
-355 RLEMGMTAL
+355 RLEMGMKTL

-369 TVADEKTKD
+369 ANNGKT
-378 NKEVRETKKNEETKV
+378 TETKV
-393 DMAAEPLAKPMTKAA
+393 APETKMDMAAEPIAKPMT
-408 IEREKNETGFSSSE
+408 
-422 REQAR
+422 
-427 PQAKAEEK
+427 KAEEK
-435 AELAKESAKVYHEM
+435 AELAKETATVFKDLKEK
-449 REQHPGDLLLFR
+449 HPDALLLMR
-461 KGSFLEAYNEDAK
+461 KGDFYEAFDEDAK
-474 KVAQTIGLKEQH
+474 KVAKSTGLKEQH
-486 ITKEGFESKNE
+486 IIKEGFEP
-497 KESEK
+497 KEGKGDEK
-502 GIPYVN
+502 GISYVN
-508 FKNKSLDKYLPK
+508 FKNTSLDKYLPK
-520 LIREGHHVAIVD
+520 LVRDGHRVAICD
-532 NLEEIAKERLAGRK
+532 SLEDIVKQRISERK
-546 EQQTKAADQQQTAP
+546 ETQTKANELQQPTEQ

-573 ETADGKKIDH
+573 ETEDGKKIDH

-593 YGVRAMVDGQQLSVK
+593 YGVRAMVDGQQMSVK

-632 YGKELSQPKHE
+632 YGKELSQPKQE
-643 ERSRARA
+643 QRSRARA

>member
-19 HAEGKTG
+19 RTEGKSG

-60 GGGKNQGLPQNL
+60 GGGRTQGLPQNL
-72 SGRCYSGHNDFFLQL
+72 SGRRYSGHNDFFLQL
-87 HTAINGYDVPVYA
+87 HTAINGYDAPVYA
-100 TYKQL
+100 TYKQIR
-105 KDAGATIGKGE
+105 DAGATVNKGE
-116 KAMPVIYWNITH
+116 KAMPVIYWNISH
-128 KDENGHKVSDEDY
+128 KDENGQKISDEAFD
-141 EAMTRTEKDKVKT
+141 AMTKAEQAKVKT
-154 IPVMMGY
+154 IPIMMGY

-176 ERFAKLQ
+176 EQYAKLTG
-183 EQFKAPEMKDT
+183 QFKAPHVADT
-194 TGMYVSKELD
+194 KGMYESKEFD

-210 AWVCKINTVE
+210 AWVCKIKNVE
-220 GAGAFYSQ
+220 GAGASYSP

-240 FNIHDTPEETYK
+240 FKIHDTPEEIYK
-252 DGMEYYSSVVHEMAH
+252 DGMEYYSSIAHEMAH

-297 TAAMVGNSMG
+297 TAAMVGNTMG

-345 HMILDHVDKQ
+345 KMILDHVDAQ
-355 RLEMGMTAL
+355 RLEMGMKTL

-369 TVADEKTKD
+369 ANNGKT
-378 NKEVRETKKNEETKV
+378 TETKV
-393 DMAAEPLAKPMTKAA
+393 ASETKMDIAAEPLAKPKTKV
-408 IEREKNETGFSSSE
+408 
-422 REQAR
+422 
-427 PQAKAEEK
+427 EEK
-435 AELAKESAKVYHEM
+435 AEIAKETAAVFKDLKEK
-449 REQHPGDLLLFR
+449 HPDALLLMR
-461 KGSFLEAYNEDAK
+461 KGDFYEAFDEDAK
-474 KVAQTIGLKEQH
+474 KVAKSTGLKEQH
-486 ITKEGFESKNE
+486 IIKEGFEP
-497 KESEK
+497 KEGKGDEK
-502 GIPYVN
+502 GISYVN
-508 FKNKSLDKYLPK
+508 FKNTSLDKYLPK
-520 LIREGHHVAIVD
+520 LVRDGHRVAICD
-532 NLEEIAKERLAGRK
+532 SLEDIAKQRISERK
-546 EQQTKAADQQQTAP
+546 ETQTKANELQQPTEQ

-573 ETADGKKIDH
+573 ETEDGKKIDH

-593 YGVRAMVDGQQLSVK
+593 YGVRAMVDGQQMSVK

-632 YGKELSQPKHE
+632 YGKELSQPKQE
-643 ERSRARA
+643 QRSRARA

>member
-19 HAEGKTG
+19 KAEGKTG

-60 GGGKNQGLPQNL
+60 GGGRTQGLPQNL
-72 SGRCYSGHNDFFLQL
+72 SGRRYSGHNDFFLQL
-87 HTAINGYDVPVYA
+87 HTAINGYDAPVYA
-100 TYKQL
+100 TYKQIR
-105 KDAGATIGKGE
+105 DAGATVNKGE
-116 KAMPVIYWNITH
+116 KAMPVIYWNISH
-128 KDENGHKVSDEDY
+128 KDENGQKISDEAFD
-141 EAMTRTEKDKVKT
+141 AMTKAEQAKVKT
-154 IPVMMGY
+154 IPIMMGY

-176 ERFAKLQ
+176 EQYAKVTG
-183 EQFKAPEMKDT
+183 QFKAPHVADT
-194 TGMYVSKELD
+194 KGMYESKEFD

-210 AWVCKINTVE
+210 AWVCKIKNVE
-220 GAGAFYSQ
+220 GAGASYSP

-240 FNIHDTPEETYK
+240 FKIHNTPEEVYK
-252 DGMEYYSSVVHEMAH
+252 DGMEYYSSIAHEMAH

-297 TAAMVGNSMG
+297 TAAMVGNTMG

-345 HMILDHVDKQ
+345 KMILDHVDAQ
-355 RLEMGMTAL
+355 RLEMGMKTL

-369 TVADEKTKD
+369 ANNGKT
-378 NKEVRETKKNEETKV
+378 TETKV
-393 DMAAEPLAKPMTKAA
+393 ASETKMDIAAEPIAKPMT
-408 IEREKNETGFSSSE
+408 
-422 REQAR
+422 
-427 PQAKAEEK
+427 KAEEK
-435 AELAKESAKVYHEM
+435 AELAKEAAAVFKDLKEK
-449 REQHPGDLLLFR
+449 HPDALLLMR
-461 KGSFLEAYNEDAK
+461 KGDFYEAFDEDAK
-474 KVAQTIGLKEQH
+474 KVAKSTGLKEQH
-486 ITKEGFESKNE
+486 IIKEGFEP
-497 KESEK
+497 KEGKGDEK
-502 GIPYVN
+502 GISYVN
-508 FKNKSLDKYLPK
+508 FKNTSLDKYLPK
-520 LIREGHHVAIVD
+520 LVRDGHRVAICD
-532 NLEEIAKERLAGRK
+532 SLEDIAKQRISERK
-546 EQQTKAADQQQTAP
+546 ETQTKANELQQPKEQ

-573 ETADGKKIDH
+573 ETEDGKKIDH

-593 YGVRAMVDGQQLSVK
+593 YGVRAMVDGQQMSVK

-632 YGKELSQPKHE
+632 YGKELSQPKQE
-643 ERSRARA
+643 QRSRARA

>member
-19 HAEGKTG
+19 KAEGKTG

-60 GGGKNQGLPQNL
+60 GGGRTQGLPQNL
-72 SGRCYSGHNDFFLQL
+72 SGRRYSGHNDFFLQL
-87 HTAINGYDVPVYA
+87 HTAINGYDAPVYA
-100 TYKQL
+100 TYKQIR
-105 KDAGATIGKGE
+105 DAGATVNKGE
-116 KAMPVIYWNITH
+116 KAMPVIYWNISH
-128 KDENGHKVSDEDY
+128 KDENGQKISDEAFD
-141 EAMTRTEKDKVKT
+141 AMTKAEQAKVKT
-154 IPVMMGY
+154 IPIMMGY

-176 ERFAKLQ
+176 EQYAKVTG
-183 EQFKAPEMKDT
+183 QFKAPHVADT
-194 TGMYVSKELD
+194 KGMYESKEFD

-210 AWVCKINTVE
+210 AWVCKIKNVE
-220 GAGAFYSQ
+220 GAGASYSP
-228 SKDEITVPMKAQ
+228 SKDEITVPIKAQ
-240 FNIHDTPEETYK
+240 FKIHDTPEEVYK
-252 DGMEYYSSVVHEMAH
+252 DGMEYYSSIAHEMAH

-297 TAAMVGNSMG
+297 TAAMVGNTMG

-345 HMILDHVDKQ
+345 KMILDHVDAQ
-355 RLEMGMTAL
+355 RLEMGMKPL

-369 TVADEKTKD
+369 ANNEKT
-378 NKEVRETKKNEETKV
+378 TETKV
-393 DMAAEPLAKPMTKAA
+393 SSETKMDIAAEPIAKPMTKA
-408 IEREKNETGFSSSE
+408 
-422 REQAR
+422 
-427 PQAKAEEK
+427 EEK
-435 AELAKESAKVYHEM
+435 AEIAKEAAAVFKDLKEK
-449 REQHPGDLLLFR
+449 HPDALLLMR
-461 KGSFLEAYNEDAK
+461 KGDFYEAFDEDAK
-474 KVAQTIGLKEQH
+474 KVAKSTGLKEQH
-486 ITKEGFESKNE
+486 IIKEGFEPKEGKGDE
-497 KESEK
+497 KS
-502 GIPYVN
+502 ISYVN
-508 FKNKSLDKYLPK
+508 FKNTSLDKYLPK
-520 LIREGHHVAIVD
+520 LVRDGHRVAICD
-532 NLEEIAKERLAGRK
+532 SLEDIAKQRISERK
-546 EQQTKAADQQQTAP
+546 ETQTKANELQQPTEQ

-573 ETADGKKIDH
+573 ETEDGKKIDH

-593 YGVRAMVDGQQLSVK
+593 YGVRAMVDGQQMSVK

-632 YGKELSQPKHE
+632 YGKELSQPKQE
-643 ERSRARA
+643 QRSRARA

>member
-19 HAEGKTG
+19 KAEGKTG

-60 GGGKNQGLPQNL
+60 GGGRTQGLPQNL
-72 SGRCYSGHNDFFLQL
+72 SGRRYSGHNDFFLQL
-87 HTAINGYDVPVYA
+87 HTAINGYDAPVYA
-100 TYKQL
+100 TYKQIR
-105 KDAGATIGKGE
+105 DAGATVNKGE
-116 KAMPVIYWNITH
+116 KAMPVIYWNISH
-128 KDENGHKVSDEDY
+128 KDENGQKISDEAFD
-141 EAMTRTEKDKVKT
+141 AMTKAEQAKVKT
-154 IPVMMGY
+154 IPIMMGY

-176 ERFAKLQ
+176 EQYAKLTG
-183 EQFKAPEMKDT
+183 QFKAPHVADT
-194 TGMYVSKELD
+194 KGMYESKEFD

-210 AWVCKINTVE
+210 AWVCKIKNVE
-220 GAGAFYSQ
+220 GAGASYSP
-228 SKDEITVPMKAQ
+228 SKDEITVPMKVQ
-240 FNIHDTPEETYK
+240 FKIHDTPEEVYK
-252 DGMEYYSSVVHEMAH
+252 DGMEYYSSIAHEMAH

-297 TAAMVGNSMG
+297 TAAMVGNTMG

-345 HMILDHVDKQ
+345 KMILDHVDAQ
-355 RLEMGMTAL
+355 RLEMGMNTL

-369 TVADEKTKD
+369 ANNGKT
-378 NKEVRETKKNEETKV
+378 TETKV
-393 DMAAEPLAKPMTKAA
+393 ASETKMDMAAEPLAKSMT
-408 IEREKNETGFSSSE
+408 
-422 REQAR
+422 
-427 PQAKAEEK
+427 KAEEK
-435 AELAKESAKVYHEM
+435 AELAKEAAAVFKDLKEK
-449 REQHPGDLLLFR
+449 HPDALLLMR
-461 KGSFLEAYNEDAK
+461 KGNFYEAFEDDAK
-474 KVAQTIGLKEQH
+474 KVARSTGLKEQH
-486 ITKEGFESKNE
+486 IIKEGFEP
-497 KESEK
+497 KEGKGDEK
-502 GIPYVN
+502 GISYVN
-508 FKNKSLDKYLPK
+508 FKNTSLDMYLPK
-520 LIREGHHVAIVD
+520 LVRDGHRVAICD
-532 NLEEIAKERLAGRK
+532 SLEDIAKQRISERK
-546 EQQTKAADQQQTAP
+546 ETQTKANDLQQPTEQ

-573 ETADGKKIDH
+573 ETEDGKKIDH

-593 YGVRAMVDGQQLSVK
+593 YGVRAMVDGQQMSVK

-632 YGKELSQPKHE
+632 YGKELSQPKQE
-643 ERSRARA
+643 QRSRARA

>member
-19 HAEGKTG
+19 RTEGKTG

-60 GGGKNQGLPQNL
+60 GGGRTQGLPQNL
-72 SGRCYSGHNDFFLQL
+72 SGRRYSGHNDFFLQL
-87 HTAINGYDVPVYA
+87 HTAINGYDAPVYA
-100 TYKQL
+100 TYKQIR
-105 KDAGATIGKGE
+105 DAGATVNKGE
-116 KAMPVIYWNITH
+116 KAMPVIYWNISH
-128 KDENGHKVSDEDY
+128 KDENGQKVSDEAFD
-141 EAMTRTEKDKVKT
+141 AMTKAEQAKVKA
-154 IPVMMGY
+154 IPIMMGY

-171 AEVKP
+171 PEIKP
-176 ERFAKLQ
+176 EQYAKLTG
-183 EQFKAPEMKDT
+183 QFKAPHVADT
-194 TGMYVSKELD
+194 KGMYESKEFD

-210 AWVCKINTVE
+210 AWVCKIKNVE
-220 GAGAFYSQ
+220 GAGASYSP

-240 FNIHDTPEETYK
+240 FKIHDTPEEVYK
-252 DGMEYYSSVVHEMAH
+252 DGMEYYSSIAHEMAH

-297 TAAMVGNSMG
+297 TAAMVGNTMG

-345 HMILDHVDKQ
+345 KMILDHVDAQ
-355 RLEMGMTAL
+355 RLEMGMKTL

-369 TVADEKTKD
+369 ANNGKT
-378 NKEVRETKKNEETKV
+378 TETKV
-393 DMAAEPLAKPMTKAA
+393 ASETKMDIAAEPIAKPMTKA
-408 IEREKNETGFSSSE
+408 
-422 REQAR
+422 
-427 PQAKAEEK
+427 EEK
-435 AELAKESAKVYHEM
+435 AEIARETAAVFKDLKEK
-449 REQHPGDLLLFR
+449 HPDALLLMR
-461 KGSFLEAYNEDAK
+461 KGDFYEAFDEDAK
-474 KVAQTIGLKEQH
+474 KVAKSTGLKEQH
-486 ITKEGFESKNE
+486 IIKEGFEP
-497 KESEK
+497 KEGKGDEK
-502 GIPYVN
+502 GISYVN
-508 FKNKSLDKYLPK
+508 FKNTSLDKYLPK
-520 LIREGHHVAIVD
+520 LVRDGHRVAICD
-532 NLEEIAKERLAGRK
+532 SLEDIAKQRISERK
-546 EQQTKAADQQQTAP
+546 ETQTKANELQQPTEQ

-573 ETADGKKIDH
+573 ETEDGKKIDH

-593 YGVRAMVDGQQLSVK
+593 YGVRAMVDGLQMSVK

-632 YGKELSQPKHE
+632 YGKELSQPKQE
-643 ERSRARA
+643 QRSKARA

>member
-19 HAEGKTG
+19 RTEGKTG

-60 GGGKNQGLPQNL
+60 GGGRTQGLPQNL
-72 SGRCYSGHNDFFLQL
+72 SGRRYSGHNDFFLQL
-87 HTAINGYDVPVYA
+87 HTAINGYDAPVYA
-100 TYKQL
+100 TYKQIRE
-105 KDAGATIGKGE
+105 AGATVNKGE
-116 KAMPVIYWNITH
+116 KAMPVIYWNISH
-128 KDENGHKVSDEDY
+128 KDENGQKISDEAFD
-141 EAMTRTEKDKVKT
+141 AMTKAEQAKVKT
-154 IPVMMGY
+154 IPIMMGY

-176 ERFAKLQ
+176 EQYAKLTG
-183 EQFKAPEMKDT
+183 QFNAPHVADT
-194 TGMYVSKELD
+194 KGMYESKEFD

-210 AWVCKINTVE
+210 AWVCKIKNVE
-220 GAGAFYSQ
+220 GAGASYSP

-240 FNIHDTPEETYK
+240 FKIHDTPEEIYK
-252 DGMEYYSSVVHEMAH
+252 DGMEYYSSIAHEMAH

-297 TAAMVGNSMG
+297 TAAMVGNTMG

-320 DGWMDTLKKEPRFI
+320 DGWIDTLKKEPRFI

-345 HMILDHVDKQ
+345 KMILDHVDAQ
-355 RLEMGMTAL
+355 RLEMGIKTL

-369 TVADEKTKD
+369 ANNGKT
-378 NKEVRETKKNEETKV
+378 TETKV
-393 DMAAEPLAKPMTKAA
+393 ASETKMDIAAEPLAKPKT
-408 IEREKNETGFSSSE
+408 
-422 REQAR
+422 
-427 PQAKAEEK
+427 KAEEK
-435 AELAKESAKVYHEM
+435 AEIAKETAAVFKDLKEK
-449 REQHPGDLLLFR
+449 HPDALLLMR
-461 KGSFLEAYNEDAK
+461 KGDFYEAFDDDAK
-474 KVAQTIGLKEQH
+474 KVAKSTGLKEQH
-486 ITKEGFESKNE
+486 IIKEGFEP
-497 KESEK
+497 KEGKGDEK
-502 GIPYVN
+502 GISYVN
-508 FKNKSLDKYLPK
+508 FKNTSLDKYLPK
-520 LIREGHHVAIVD
+520 LVRDGHRVAICD
-532 NLEEIAKERLAGRK
+532 SLEDIAKQRISERK
-546 EQQTKAADQQQTAP
+546 ETQTKANELQQPTEQ

-573 ETADGKKIDH
+573 ETEDGKKIDH

-593 YGVRAMVDGQQLSVK
+593 YGVRAMVDGQQMSVK

-632 YGKELSQPKHE
+632 YGKELSQPKQE
-643 ERSRARA
+643 QRSRARA

>member
-19 HAEGKTG
+19 QTEGKTG

-60 GGGKNQGLPQNL
+60 GGGRTHGLPQNL
-72 SGRCYSGHNDFFLQL
+72 SGRRYSGHNDFFLQL
-87 HTAINGYDVPVYA
+87 HTAANGYDAPIYA
-100 TYKQL
+100 TYKQI
-105 KDAGATIGKGE
+105 KEAGATIAKGE
-116 KAMPVIYWNITH
+116 KAMPVIYWNVTH
-128 KDENGHKVSDEDY
+128 KDENGHKVSDEAY
-141 EAMTRTEKDKVKT
+141 EAMTKAEQEKVKT
-154 IPVMMGY
+154 IPIMMGY

-171 AEVKP
+171 PEIKP
-176 ERFAKLQ
+176 EQYAKLQ
-183 EQFKAPEMKDT
+183 DKFKAPHIEDA
-194 TGMYVSKELD
+194 TGMYTSKEFD
-204 AMIDKQ
+204 QMIDKQ
-210 AWVCKINTVE
+210 AWVCKINNVE

-228 SKDEITVPMKAQ
+228 SKDEITVPTKKQ
-240 FNIHDTPEETYK
+240 FKIHDTPDEIYK
-252 DGMEYYSSVVHEMAH
+252 DGMEYYSSIAHEMAH

-297 TAAMVGNSMG
+297 TAAMVGNTMG

-320 DGWMDTLKKEPRFI
+320 DSWMDTLKKEPRFI

-345 HMILDHVDKQ
+345 KMILDHVDAQ

-364 QPKEE
+364 QPKED
-369 TVADEKTKD
+369 AANEKTNEAK
-378 NKEVRETKKNEETKV
+378 VAPETKM
-393 DMAAEPLAKPMTKAA
+393 DIAAEPIAKPKT
-408 IEREKNETGFSSSE
+408 
-422 REQAR
+422 
-427 PQAKAEEK
+427 KAEEK
-435 AELAKESAKVYHEM
+435 AELAKETAAVFKDLKEK
-449 REQHPGDLLLFR
+449 HPDTLLLMR
-461 KGSFLEAYNEDAK
+461 KGGFYEAFDEDAK
-474 KVAQTIGLKEQH
+474 KVAKSTGLKEQH
-486 ITKEGFESKNE
+486 IIKEGFETKKGG
-497 KESEK
+497 KEIS
-502 GIPYVN
+502 YVN
-508 FKNKSLDKYLPK
+508 FKNTSLDKYLPK
-520 LIREGHHVAIVD
+520 LVRDGHRVAICD
-532 NLEEIAKERLAGRK
+532 SLEDIAKQRISERK
-546 EQQTKAADQQQTAP
+546 EQQEQQVAAKAQQPAQS
-560 KAKTIPLD
+560 AKTIPLD

-573 ETADGKKIDH
+573 ETEDGKKIDH

-593 YGVRAMVDGQQLSVK
+593 YGVRAMVDGQQMSVK

-650 V
+650 M

>member
-19 HAEGKTG
+19 KAEGKTG

-60 GGGKNQGLPQNL
+60 GGGRTQGLPQNL
-72 SGRCYSGHNDFFLQL
+72 SGRRYSGHNDFFLQL
-87 HTAINGYDVPVYA
+87 HTAINGYDAPVYA
-100 TYKQL
+100 TYKQIR
-105 KDAGATIGKGE
+105 DAGATVNKGE
-116 KAMPVIYWNITH
+116 KAMPVIYWNISH
-128 KDENGHKVSDEDY
+128 KDENGQKISDEAFD
-141 EAMTRTEKDKVKT
+141 AMTKAEQAKVKT
-154 IPVMMGY
+154 IPIMMGY

-176 ERFAKLQ
+176 EQYAKLTG
-183 EQFKAPEMKDT
+183 QFKAPHVADT
-194 TGMYVSKELD
+194 KGMYESKEFD

-210 AWVCKINTVE
+210 AWVCKIKNVE
-220 GAGAFYSQ
+220 GAGASYSP

-240 FNIHDTPEETYK
+240 FKIHDTPEEVYK
-252 DGMEYYSSVVHEMAH
+252 DGMEYYSSIAHEMAH

-297 TAAMVGNSMG
+297 TAAMVGNTMG

-334 LSVMADVNKAS
+334 LSVIADVNKAS
-345 HMILDHVDKQ
+345 KMILDHVDAQ
-355 RLEMGMTAL
+355 RLEMGMKTL

-369 TVADEKTKD
+369 ANNGKT
-378 NKEVRETKKNEETKV
+378 TETKV
-393 DMAAEPLAKPMTKAA
+393 ASETKMDIAAEPIAKPMTKA
-408 IEREKNETGFSSSE
+408 
-422 REQAR
+422 
-427 PQAKAEEK
+427 EEK
-435 AELAKESAKVYHEM
+435 AEIAKEAAAVFKDLKEK
-449 REQHPGDLLLFR
+449 HPDALLLMR
-461 KGSFLEAYNEDAK
+461 KGDFYEAFDEDAK
-474 KVAQTIGLKEQH
+474 KVARSTGLKEQH
-486 ITKEGFESKNE
+486 IIKEGFEP
-497 KESEK
+497 KEGKGDEK
-502 GIPYVN
+502 GISYVN
-508 FKNKSLDKYLPK
+508 FKNTSLDKYLPK
-520 LIREGHHVAIVD
+520 LVRDGHRVAICD
-532 NLEEIAKERLAGRK
+532 SLEDIAKQRISERK
-546 EQQTKAADQQQTAP
+546 ETQTKANELQQPTEQ

-573 ETADGKKIDH
+573 ETEAGKKINH

-593 YGVRAMVDGQQLSVK
+593 YGVRAMVDGQQMSVK

-632 YGKELSQPKHE
+632 YGKELSQPKQE
-643 ERSRARA
+643 QRSRARA

>member
-1 MEDNKDNSVKE
+1 MEDNKDNSVNE

-19 HAEGKTG
+19 RTEGKTG

-60 GGGKNQGLPQNL
+60 GGGRTQGLPQNL
-72 SGRCYSGHNDFFLQL
+72 SGRRYSGHNDFFLQL
-87 HTAINGYDVPVYA
+87 HTAINGYDAPVYA
-100 TYKQL
+100 TYKQIR
-105 KDAGATIGKGE
+105 DAGATVNKGE
-116 KAMPVIYWNITH
+116 KAMPVIYWNISH
-128 KDENGHKVSDEDY
+128 KDENGQKISDEAFD
-141 EAMTRTEKDKVKT
+141 AMTKAEQAKVKT
-154 IPVMMGY
+154 IPIMMGY

-171 AEVKP
+171 AEMKP
-176 ERFAKLQ
+176 EQYAKLTG
-183 EQFKAPEMKDT
+183 QFKAPHVADT
-194 TGMYVSKELD
+194 KGMYESKEFD

-210 AWVCKINTVE
+210 AWVCKIKNVE
-220 GAGAFYSQ
+220 GAGASYSP

-240 FNIHDTPEETYK
+240 FKIHDTPEEIYK
-252 DGMEYYSSVVHEMAH
+252 DGMEYYSSIAHEMAH

-297 TAAMVGNSMG
+297 TAAMVGNTMG

-345 HMILDHVDKQ
+345 KMILDHVDAQ
-355 RLEMGMTAL
+355 RLEMGMKTL

-369 TVADEKTKD
+369 ANNGKT
-378 NKEVRETKKNEETKV
+378 TETKV
-393 DMAAEPLAKPMTKAA
+393 ASETKMDIAAEPLAMPKT
-408 IEREKNETGFSSSE
+408 
-422 REQAR
+422 
-427 PQAKAEEK
+427 KAEEK
-435 AELAKESAKVYHEM
+435 AEIAKETAAVFKDLKEK
-449 REQHPGDLLLFR
+449 HPDALLLMR
-461 KGSFLEAYNEDAK
+461 KGDFYEAFDEDAK
-474 KVAQTIGLKEQH
+474 KVAKSTGLKEQH
-486 ITKEGFESKNE
+486 IIKEGFEP
-497 KESEK
+497 KEGKGDEK
-502 GIPYVN
+502 GISYVN
-508 FKNKSLDKYLPK
+508 FKNTSLDKYLPK
-520 LIREGHHVAIVD
+520 LVRDGHRVAICD
-532 NLEEIAKERLAGRK
+532 SLEDIAKQRISERK
-546 EQQTKAADQQQTAP
+546 ETQTKANELQQPTEQ

-573 ETADGKKIDH
+573 ETEDGKKIDH

-593 YGVRAMVDGQQLSVK
+593 YGVRAMVDGQQMSVK

-632 YGKELSQPKHE
+632 YGKELSQPKQE
-643 ERSRARA
+643 QRSKARA
-650 V
+650 I

>member
-19 HAEGKTG
+19 RTEGKTG

-60 GGGKNQGLPQNL
+60 GGGRTQGLPQNL
-72 SGRCYSGHNDFFLQL
+72 SGRRYSGHNDFFLQL
-87 HTAINGYDVPVYA
+87 HTAINGYDAPVYA
-100 TYKQL
+100 TYKQIR
-105 KDAGATIGKGE
+105 DAGATVNKGE
-116 KAMPVIYWNITH
+116 KAMPVIYWNISH
-128 KDENGHKVSDEDY
+128 KDENGQKISDEAFD
-141 EAMTRTEKDKVKT
+141 AMTKAEQAKVKT
-154 IPVMMGY
+154 IPIMMGY

-176 ERFAKLQ
+176 EQYAKVTG
-183 EQFKAPEMKDT
+183 QFKAPHVADT
-194 TGMYVSKELD
+194 KGMYESKEFD

-210 AWVCKINTVE
+210 AWVCKIKNVE
-220 GAGAFYSQ
+220 GAGASYSP

-240 FNIHDTPEETYK
+240 FKIHDTPEEVYK
-252 DGMEYYSSVVHEMAH
+252 DGMEYYSSIAHEMAH

-297 TAAMVGNSMG
+297 TAAMVGNTMG

-345 HMILDHVDKQ
+345 KMILDHVDAQ
-355 RLEMGMTAL
+355 RLEMGMKTL

-369 TVADEKTKD
+369 ANNGKT
-378 NKEVRETKKNEETKV
+378 TETKV
-393 DMAAEPLAKPMTKAA
+393 ASETKMDIAAEPIAKSMTK
-408 IEREKNETGFSSSE
+408 T
-422 REQAR
+422 
-427 PQAKAEEK
+427 EEK
-435 AELAKESAKVYHEM
+435 AELAKETAAVFKDLKEK
-449 REQHPGDLLLFR
+449 HPDALLLMR
-461 KGSFLEAYNEDAK
+461 KGDFYEAFDEDAK
-474 KVAQTIGLKEQH
+474 KVARSTGLKEQH
-486 ITKEGFESKNE
+486 IIKEGFEP
-497 KESEK
+497 KEGKGDEK
-502 GIPYVN
+502 GISYVN
-508 FKNKSLDKYLPK
+508 FKNTSLDKYLPK
-520 LIREGHHVAIVD
+520 LVRDGHRVAICD
-532 NLEEIAKERLAGRK
+532 SLEDIAKQRISERK
-546 EQQTKAADQQQTAP
+546 ETQTKANELQQPKEQ

-573 ETADGKKIDH
+573 ETEDGKKIDH

-593 YGVRAMVDGQQLSVK
+593 YGVRAMVDGQQMSVK

-632 YGKELSQPKHE
+632 YGKELSQPKQE
-643 ERSRARA
+643 QRSRARA

>member
-19 HAEGKTG
+19 KAEGKTG

-60 GGGKNQGLPQNL
+60 AGGKNQGMPQNL
-72 SGRCYSGHNDFFLQL
+72 SGRRYSGHNDFFLQL
-87 HTAINGYDVPVYA
+87 HTAMKGYDVPVYA

-128 KDENGHKVSDEDY
+128 RDENGHKVSDEAYD
-141 EAMTRTEKDKVKT
+141 AMTKAEQEKIKT
-154 IPVMMGY
+154 VPVLMGY

-176 ERFAKLQ
+176 EKFAKLQ

-194 TGMYVSKELD
+194 KGMFESKEFD
-204 AMIDKQ
+204 QMIDKQ

-240 FNIHDTPEETYK
+240 FNIHDTPEEVYK
-252 DGMEYYSSVVHEMAH
+252 DGMEYYSSIVHEMAH

-297 TAAMVGNSMG
+297 TAAMVGNTMG

-345 HMILDHVDKQ
+345 KMILDHVDAQ
-355 RLEMGMTAL
+355 RLEMGMTTL

-369 TVADEKTKD
+369 AATEKTKD
-378 NKEVRETKKNEETKV
+378 EKVAENTKV
-393 DMAAEPLAKPMTKAA
+393 DMAAEPLAKPKT
-408 IEREKNETGFSSSE
+408 
-422 REQAR
+422 
-427 PQAKAEEK
+427 KAEEK
-435 AELAKESAKVYHEM
+435 AELAKETAAVFKDLKEK
-449 REQHPGDLLLFR
+449 HPAALLLMR
-461 KGSFLEAYNEDAK
+461 KGDFYEAFDEDAK
-474 KVAQTIGLKEQH
+474 KVAKSTGLKEQH
-486 ITKEGFESKNE
+486 IIKEGFEP
-497 KESEK
+497 KEGKGDEK
-502 GIPYVN
+502 GISYVN
-508 FKNKSLDKYLPK
+508 FKNTSLDKYLPK
-520 LIREGHHVAIVD
+520 LVRDGHRVAICD
-532 NLEEIAKERLAGRK
+532 SLEDMAKQRIDERK
-546 EQQTKAADQQQTAP
+546 EKEAKAEVQQAKVNGQQQTAQV
-560 KAKTIPLD
+560 AKTIPLE

-573 ETADGKKIDH
+573 ETEDGKKIDH

-593 YGVRAMVDGQQLSVK
+593 YGVRAMVDGQQMSVK

-632 YGKELSQPKHE
+632 YGKELSQPKQE
-643 ERSRARA
+643 ERTRARA

>member
-19 HAEGKTG
+19 RTEGKTG

-60 GGGKNQGLPQNL
+60 GGGRTQGLPQNL
-72 SGRCYSGHNDFFLQL
+72 SGRRYSGHNDFFLQL
-87 HTAINGYDVPVYA
+87 HTAINGYDAPVYA
-100 TYKQL
+100 TYKQIR
-105 KDAGATIGKGE
+105 DAGATVNKGE
-116 KAMPVIYWNITH
+116 KAMPVIYWNISH
-128 KDENGHKVSDEDY
+128 KDENGQKISDEAFD
-141 EAMTRTEKDKVKT
+141 AMTKAEQAKVKT
-154 IPVMMGY
+154 IPIMMGY

-176 ERFAKLQ
+176 EQYAKVTG
-183 EQFKAPEMKDT
+183 QFKAPHVADT
-194 TGMYVSKELD
+194 KGMYESKEFD

-210 AWVCKINTVE
+210 AWVCKIKNVE
-220 GAGAFYSQ
+220 GAGASYSP

-240 FNIHDTPEETYK
+240 FKIHDTPEEVYK
-252 DGMEYYSSVVHEMAH
+252 DGMEYYSSIAHEMAH

-297 TAAMVGNSMG
+297 TAAMVGNTMG

-345 HMILDHVDKQ
+345 KMILDHVDAQ
-355 RLEMGMTAL
+355 RLEMGMKTL

-369 TVADEKTKD
+369 ANNEKT
-378 NKEVRETKKNEETKV
+378 TETKV
-393 DMAAEPLAKPMTKAA
+393 ASETKMDIAAEPLAKSMTK
-408 IEREKNETGFSSSE
+408 T
-422 REQAR
+422 
-427 PQAKAEEK
+427 EEK
-435 AELAKESAKVYHEM
+435 AELAKETAAVFKDLKEK
-449 REQHPGDLLLFR
+449 HPDALLLMR
-461 KGSFLEAYNEDAK
+461 KGDFYEAFDEDAK
-474 KVAQTIGLKEQH
+474 KVAKSTGLKEQH
-486 ITKEGFESKNE
+486 IIKEGFEP
-497 KESEK
+497 KEGKGDEK
-502 GIPYVN
+502 GISYVN
-508 FKNKSLDKYLPK
+508 FKNTSLDKYLPK
-520 LIREGHHVAIVD
+520 LVRDGHRVAICD
-532 NLEEIAKERLAGRK
+532 SLEDIAKQRISERK
-546 EQQTKAADQQQTAP
+546 ETQTKANELQQPKEQ

-573 ETADGKKIDH
+573 ETEDGKKIDH

-593 YGVRAMVDGQQLSVK
+593 YGVRAMVDGQQMSVK

-632 YGKELSQPKHE
+632 YGKELSQPKQE
-643 ERSRARA
+643 QRSRARA

>member
-19 HAEGKTG
+19 RTEGKTG

-60 GGGKNQGLPQNL
+60 GGGRTQGLPQNL
-72 SGRCYSGHNDFFLQL
+72 SGRRYSGHNDFFLQL
-87 HTAINGYDVPVYA
+87 HTAINGYDAPVYA
-100 TYKQL
+100 TYKQIR
-105 KDAGATIGKGE
+105 DAGATVNKGE
-116 KAMPVIYWNITH
+116 KAMPVIYWNISH
-128 KDENGHKVSDEDY
+128 KDENGQKISDEAFD
-141 EAMTRTEKDKVKT
+141 AMTKAEQAKVKT
-154 IPVMMGY
+154 IPIMMGY

-176 ERFAKLQ
+176 EQYAKLTG
-183 EQFKAPEMKDT
+183 QFKAPHVADT
-194 TGMYVSKELD
+194 KGMYESKEFD

-210 AWVCKINTVE
+210 AWVCKIKNVE
-220 GAGAFYSQ
+220 GAGASYSP

-240 FNIHDTPEETYK
+240 FKIHDTPEEICK
-252 DGMEYYSSVVHEMAH
+252 DGMEYYSSIAHEMAH

-297 TAAMVGNSMG
+297 TAAMVGNTMG

-345 HMILDHVDKQ
+345 KMILDHVDAQ
-355 RLEMGMTAL
+355 RLEMGMKTL

-369 TVADEKTKD
+369 ANNGKT
-378 NKEVRETKKNEETKV
+378 TETKV
-393 DMAAEPLAKPMTKAA
+393 ASETKMDMAAEPLAKPMTKA
-408 IEREKNETGFSSSE
+408 
-422 REQAR
+422 
-427 PQAKAEEK
+427 EEK
-435 AELAKESAKVYHEM
+435 AEIARETATVFKDLKEK
-449 REQHPGDLLLFR
+449 HPDALLLLR
-461 KGSFLEAYNEDAK
+461 KGDFYEAIGDDAK
-474 KVAQTIGLKEQH
+474 KVAKSTGLKEQH
-486 ITKEGFESKNE
+486 IIKEGFEP
-497 KESEK
+497 KEGKGDEK
-502 GIPYVN
+502 GISYVN
-508 FKNKSLDKYLPK
+508 FKNTSLDKYLPK
-520 LIREGHHVAIVD
+520 LVRDGHRVAICD
-532 NLEEIAKERLAGRK
+532 SLEDIAKQRISERK
-546 EQQTKAADQQQTAP
+546 ETQMKANELQHPTEQ

-573 ETADGKKIDH
+573 ETEDGKKIDH

-593 YGVRAMVDGQQLSVK
+593 YGVRAMVDGQQMSVK

-632 YGKELSQPKHE
+632 YGKELSQPKQE
-643 ERSRARA
+643 QRSKARA

>member
-19 HAEGKTG
+19 KAEGKTG

-60 GGGKNQGLPQNL
+60 GGGRTQGLPQNL
-72 SGRCYSGHNDFFLQL
+72 SGRRYSGHNDFFLQL
-87 HTAINGYDVPVYA
+87 HTAINGYDAPVYA
-100 TYKQL
+100 TYKQIR
-105 KDAGATIGKGE
+105 DAGATVNKGE
-116 KAMPVIYWNITH
+116 KAMPVIYWNISH
-128 KDENGHKVSDEDY
+128 KDENGQKISDEAFD
-141 EAMTRTEKDKVKT
+141 AMTKAEQAKVKT
-154 IPVMMGY
+154 IPIMMGY

-176 ERFAKLQ
+176 EQYAKVTG
-183 EQFKAPEMKDT
+183 QFKAPHVADT
-194 TGMYVSKELD
+194 KGMYESKEFD

-210 AWVCKINTVE
+210 AWVCKIKNVE
-220 GAGAFYSQ
+220 GAGASYSP

-240 FNIHDTPEETYK
+240 FKIHNTPEEVYK
-252 DGMEYYSSVVHEMAH
+252 DGMEYYSSIAHEMAH

-297 TAAMVGNSMG
+297 TAAMVGNTMG

-345 HMILDHVDKQ
+345 KMILDHVDAQ
-355 RLEMGMTAL
+355 RLEMGMKTL

-369 TVADEKTKD
+369 ANNGKT
-378 NKEVRETKKNEETKV
+378 TETKV
-393 DMAAEPLAKPMTKAA
+393 ASETKMDIAAEPIAKPMT
-408 IEREKNETGFSSSE
+408 
-422 REQAR
+422 
-427 PQAKAEEK
+427 KAEEK
-435 AELAKESAKVYHEM
+435 AELAKEAAAVFKDLKEK
-449 REQHPGDLLLFR
+449 HPDALLLMR
-461 KGSFLEAYNEDAK
+461 KGDFYEAFDEDAK
-474 KVAQTIGLKEQH
+474 KVAKSTGLKEQH
-486 ITKEGFESKNE
+486 IIKEGFEP
-497 KESEK
+497 KEGKGDEK
-502 GIPYVN
+502 GISYVN
-508 FKNKSLDKYLPK
+508 FKNTSLDKYLPK
-520 LIREGHHVAIVD
+520 LVRDGHRVAICD
-532 NLEEIAKERLAGRK
+532 SLEDIAKQRISERK
-546 EQQTKAADQQQTAP
+546 ETQTKVNELQQPKEQ

-573 ETADGKKIDH
+573 ETEDGKKIDH

-593 YGVRAMVDGQQLSVK
+593 YGVRAMVDGQQMSVK

-632 YGKELSQPKHE
+632 YGKELSQPKQE
-643 ERSRARA
+643 QRSRARA

>member
-19 HAEGKTG
+19 RTEGKSG

-60 GGGKNQGLPQNL
+60 GGGRTQGLPQNL
-72 SGRCYSGHNDFFLQL
+72 SGRRYSGHNDFFLQL
-87 HTAINGYDVPVYA
+87 HTAINGYDAPVYA
-100 TYKQL
+100 TYKQIR
-105 KDAGATIGKGE
+105 DAGATVNKGE
-116 KAMPVIYWNITH
+116 KAMPVIYWNISH
-128 KDENGHKVSDEDY
+128 KDENGQKISDEAFD
-141 EAMTRTEKDKVKT
+141 AMTKAEQAKVKT
-154 IPVMMGY
+154 IPIMMGY

-176 ERFAKLQ
+176 EQYAKLTG
-183 EQFKAPEMKDT
+183 QFKAPHVADT
-194 TGMYVSKELD
+194 KGMYESKEFD

-210 AWVCKINTVE
+210 AWVCKIKNVE
-220 GAGAFYSQ
+220 GAGASYSP

-240 FNIHDTPEETYK
+240 FKIHDTPEEIYK
-252 DGMEYYSSVVHEMAH
+252 DGMEYYSSIAHEMAH

-297 TAAMVGNSMG
+297 TAAMVGNTMG

-345 HMILDHVDKQ
+345 KMILDHVDAQ
-355 RLEMGMTAL
+355 RLEMGMKTL

-369 TVADEKTKD
+369 ANNGKT
-378 NKEVRETKKNEETKV
+378 TETKV
-393 DMAAEPLAKPMTKAA
+393 ASETKMDIAAEPLAKPKT
-408 IEREKNETGFSSSE
+408 
-422 REQAR
+422 
-427 PQAKAEEK
+427 KAEEK
-435 AELAKESAKVYHEM
+435 AEIAKETAAVFKDLKEK
-449 REQHPGDLLLFR
+449 HPDALLLMR
-461 KGSFLEAYNEDAK
+461 KGDFYEAFDEDAK
-474 KVAQTIGLKEQH
+474 KVAKSTGLKEQH
-486 ITKEGFESKNE
+486 IIKEGFEP
-497 KESEK
+497 KEGKGDEK
-502 GIPYVN
+502 GISYVN
-508 FKNKSLDKYLPK
+508 FKNTSLDKYLPK
-520 LIREGHHVAIVD
+520 LVRDGHRVAICD
-532 NLEEIAKERLAGRK
+532 SLEDIAKQRISERK
-546 EQQTKAADQQQTAP
+546 ETQTKANELQQPTEQ

-573 ETADGKKIDH
+573 ETEDGKKIDH

-593 YGVRAMVDGQQLSVK
+593 YGVRAMVDGQQMSVK

-632 YGKELSQPKHE
+632 YGKELSQPKQE
-643 ERSRARA
+643 QRSRARA

>member
-19 HAEGKTG
+19 KAEGKTG

-60 GGGKNQGLPQNL
+60 GGGRTQGLPQNL
-72 SGRCYSGHNDFFLQL
+72 SGRRYSGHNDFFLQL
-87 HTAINGYDVPVYA
+87 HTAINGYDAPVYA
-100 TYKQL
+100 TYKQIR
-105 KDAGATIGKGE
+105 DAGATVNKGE
-116 KAMPVIYWNITH
+116 KAMPVIYWNISH
-128 KDENGHKVSDEDY
+128 KDENGQKVSDEAYD
-141 EAMTRTEKDKVKT
+141 AMTKAEQAKVKT
-154 IPVMMGY
+154 IPIMMGY

-176 ERFAKLQ
+176 EQYAKLTG
-183 EQFKAPEMKDT
+183 QFKAPHVADT
-194 TGMYVSKELD
+194 KGMYESKEFD

-210 AWVCKINTVE
+210 AWVCKIKAVE
-220 GAGAFYSQ
+220 GAGASYSP
-228 SKDEITVPMKAQ
+228 SKDEITIPMKAQ
-240 FNIHDTPEETYK
+240 FKIHDTPEEIYK
-252 DGMEYYSSVVHEMAH
+252 DGMEYYSSIAHEMAH

-297 TAAMVGNSMG
+297 TAAMVGNTMG

-345 HMILDHVDKQ
+345 KMILDHVDAQ
-355 RLEMGMTAL
+355 RLEMGMKTL

-369 TVADEKTKD
+369 ADQNVKAKEAKD
-378 NKEVRETKKNEETKV
+378 SKVTPETKV
-393 DMAAEPLAKPMTKAA
+393 DMAAEPIAKPMTKA
-408 IEREKNETGFSSSE
+408 
-422 REQAR
+422 
-427 PQAKAEEK
+427 EEK
-435 AELAKESAKVYHEM
+435 AEISKEAAAVFKDLKEK
-449 REQHPGDLLLFR
+449 HPDALLLLR
-461 KGSFLEAYNEDAK
+461 KGDFYEAIGDDAK
-474 KVAQTIGLKEQH
+474 KVAKSTGLKEQH
-486 ITKEGFESKNE
+486 VIKEGFEQKDD
-497 KESEK
+497 KEK
-502 GIPYVN
+502 GISYVN
-508 FKNKSLDKYLPK
+508 FKNTSLDKYLPK
-520 LIREGHHVAIVD
+520 LVRDGHRVAICD
-532 NLEEIAKERLAGRK
+532 SLEGMAKQRIDERKEKQAKAK
-546 EQQTKAADQQQTAP
+546 EQQTKTNDQKQSAQT
-560 KAKTIPLD
+560 AKTIPLD

-573 ETADGKKIDH
+573 ETEDGKKIDH

-593 YGVRAMVDGQQLSVK
+593 YGVRAMVDGQQMSVK

-632 YGKELSQPKHE
+632 YGKELSQTKQE